1 MKSSKSTTRTKT
13 VFCGNKRTA
22 VVADAASAQTDRTR
36 KICCQPATRTNPTT
50 TNETKRSDR
59 REWMWCT
66 HTQYGPSS
74 RRLPPYPEGGGERGR
89 EGWQEERE
97 RARTNNVGRSRAC
110 GTFRSR
116 SVAVV
121 RRISRFGG
129 RSVFCF
135 VGCCWLPFVPPSIP
149 RHEPHAVQSCFILL
163 SLFFPVP
170 LPSIRCDALRVGPF
184 CSLRC
189 RSFLF
194 FFSLFFWGESRVPCR
209 VRGRERGS
217 RIPTLGR
224 RSAIF
229 CGPFTHG
236 G

>member
-1 MKSSKSTTRTKT
+1 MVHTHTVRTVEPSSSTVPGR
-13 VFCGNKRTA
+13 RR
-22 VVADAASAQTDRTR
+22 RTR
-36 KICCQPATRTNPTT
+36 K
-50 TNETKRSDR
+50 
-59 REWMWCT
+59 
-66 HTQYGPSS
+66 
-74 RRLPPYPEGGGERGR
+74 GGVAGG
-89 EGWQEERE
+89 E

-194 FFSLFFWGESRVPCR
+194 SSHFFFWGRVECR
-209 VRGRERGS
+209 AVFAVGSEGVASPRWGGDRQYSAVRSPTVGSGSLCPPPPGEGRGRS
-217 RIPTLGR
+217 
-224 RSAIF
+224 
-229 CGPFTHG
+229 
-236 G
+236 